1 MAQNADA
8 ENTREVRE
16 FTRETLA
23 DAAKVLRAGGILMV
37 PTDTVNGL
45 CCRALDERAVLRLFE
60 LKRRPFTSPLSI
72 CLADTSDI
80 AKYTLPV
87 AAGLQPLISAALPGK
102 ATLVFEKKPVIPGIV
117 TGGGR
122 SVGVRIPDC
131 DILRELIRLIKEPL
145 ALTSANEHGKTEME
159 FLAESRAF
167 FQTDNAKK
175 NTVAL
180 PVVSGVLLGENSEN
194 DGAELAVVPSTVI
207 DCTLPPPRILRRGA
221 LTKKAV
227 IDLGYPDTEGVTVI
241 GITGPTG
248 AGKTTLLN
256 ELLERGATVCDCD
269 RIYAELLRYSLPM
282 LTELASAFPGAVT
295 DGVVDRKRLSEIVFS
310 DKKALTLLN
319 KITHKYVLAEVC
331 RTIAFVEKN
340 GLKQLV
346 AADAIELHES
356 RIAGVCDETIAV
368 LAPKRDRIR
377 RICARDG
384 IDAFRARAR
393 VNAQKKDA
401 FYIENCDYSVK
412 NDGTAQEFKDKCA
425 LLLDDILKRYN

>member
-1 MAQNADA
+1 MVQNSDA
-8 ENTREVRE
+8 ENTRGVRE
-16 FTRETLA
+16 FTRDTLA
-23 DAAKVLRAGGILMV
+23 EAAKVLRSGGILMV

-72 CLADTSDI
+72 CLADTADI

-87 AAGLQPLISAALPGK
+87 AVGLQPLISAALPGK
-102 ATLVFEKKPVIPGIV
+102 ATLVFEKKPVIPDIV

-131 DILRELIRLIKEPL
+131 DILRELTRLVKEPL

-159 FLAESRAF
+159 FLSESLAF
-167 FQTDNAKK
+167 LPQDSAKK
-175 NTVAL
+175 NAAAL
-180 PVVSGVLLGENSEN
+180 PIVSGILRGENDTQDAGIS
-194 DGAELAVVPSTVI
+194 VIPSTVI

-227 IDLGYPDTEGVTVI
+227 LDLGYPDAEGVTVI

-269 RIYAELLRYSLPM
+269 RIYAQLLQYSLPM
-282 LTELASAFPGAVT
+282 IAELKSAFPGAVT
-295 DGVVDRKRLSEIVFS
+295 DGDIDRKKLSVTVFS
-310 DKKALTLLN
+310 DKKALSLLN

-331 RTIAFVEKN
+331 KTIAFVENN
-340 GLKQLV
+340 GLNGLV

-356 RIAGVCDETIAV
+356 RIADLCDETIAV

-377 RICARDG
+377 RIAARDG
-384 IDAFRARAR
+384 IDAARARAR
-393 VNAQKKDA
+393 VNAQKKDT
-401 FYIENCDYSVK
+401 FYVESCDYSVY
-412 NDGTAQEFKDKCA
+412 NNGTPEEFKDKCG
-425 LLLDDILKRYN
+425 LLINDILKRYI